1 MAQAKL
7 NDVAAKNETRT
18 AAYQAKTTLHD
29 DSAKQLKEI
38 LDVRTAPPAGICF
51 FCVQSI
57 ARLRS
62 KVAQFEHAQI
72 TRSRVA
78 ATQKK
83 QKELSRFGLP
93 IWRQTATRTGRF
105 THGYDHSYAPPQ
117 V

>member
-51 FCVQSI
+51 FLRAINREATLQSGSI
-57 ARLRS
+57 
-62 KVAQFEHAQI
+62 
-72 TRSRVA
+72 
-78 ATQKK
+78 
-83 QKELSRFGLP
+83 
-93 IWRQTATRTGRF
+93 
-105 THGYDHSYAPPQ
+105 
-117 V
+117 